1 MSDHHRVSSANSFQS
16 LHEKGGLGAWSPDA
30 GAGPLAVSESG
41 TIKAQDSIASGEK
54 INESADGEVLDHRSV
69 AVEKNHAWASR
80 VSPLS
85 IVHADPVALDELS
98 QWWIS
103 SFRYDREHKVPDD
116 QKDQENKKN
125 GENGCDCGHIPGLDS
140 AGLSQHH
147 GRHLLHVEEPNHQ
160 LTGFGAACS

>member
-1 MSDHHRVSSANSFQS
+1 
-16 LHEKGGLGAWSPDA
+16 
-30 GAGPLAVSESG
+30 
-41 TIKAQDSIASGEK
+41 
-54 INESADGEVLDHRSV
+54 
-69 AVEKNHAWASR
+69 VEKNHAWGR

-160 LTGFGAACS
+160 LTGFGAACSWVSNIRSFRLRNVFTCTAGYQPHPAPCRGRHCGLSY